1 MCVAHWHACAG
12 CRRTSAQVTPSA
24 FPAFPGV
31 HAEPRLPQGAC
42 WGSVLATGPARYP
55 EHFPAPQRRRPA
67 QAPLR
72 APLGGT
78 DQAGYRMRRWHR
90 SSGFRPLPWTELG
103 TATAP
108 THVHTCARD
117 HGATDT
123 GQPPSWAGACLPVPI
138 CVPSCSDASSSVC
151 SARQRAGTAGQR
163 AVPGPHC
170 RPRGSRSAAW
180 CASSLGL
187 CPPLHLEVG
196 SLLPVCRRPWGQASD
211 SVQLTG
217 RGHASGDAMLFLV
230 LTSGPWPAPRAA
242 SCEGEQAVRPVAPPD
257 DAAGG
262 TPPTHSSALAAP
274 APDVWESPFP
284 DGPPAGAARHR
295 AVRPACLPSPGGH
308 RGGCRLFDDTTSE
321 PRAWAT
327 RIEVHLQRGSRK
339 QGCRSGLSTCPF
351 ARPGQPHAGGRHLSA
366 DHGSLSFSKLARE
379 RQCLKWLKTVPAGE
393 GLVCKHLSSFLRAAD
408 LPSSRG
414 GSPACRAFRLRYN
427 TRRTRPLRPRRW
439 SRLLTPGV
447 SPARVCPSRA
457 FSVPAS
463 EWGGV
468 FHTDFSH
475 VSPAFGA
482 SFPHTGLSP
491 LWMYSVYSEGWA

>member
-12 CRRTSAQVTPSA
+12 CRRTSAQVTPS
-24 FPAFPGV
+24 AFPGV

-78 DQAGYRMRRWHR
+78 DQAGYRMRWWHR

-138 CVPSCSDASSSVC
+138 CVPSCSDPSSSVC

-242 SCEGEQAVRPVAPPD
+242 SCEGEQAVRPVALRPRTPLRSPLPLRTSGSHRFQTALPRGPRGTALCGLHASGLRAGTEV
-257 DAAGG
+257 AAV
-262 TPPTHSSALAAP
+262 SSTTLRASRVRAP
-274 APDVWESPFP
+274 
-284 DGPPAGAARHR
+284 
-295 AVRPACLPSPGGH
+295 
-308 RGGCRLFDDTTSE
+308 
-321 PRAWAT
+321 

-351 ARPGQPHAGGRHLSA
+351 ARPGQPHAGGRHS
-366 DHGSLSFSKLARE
+366 
-379 RQCLKWLKTVPAGE
+379 Q
-393 GLVCKHLSSFLRAAD
+393 
-408 LPSSRG
+408 
-414 GSPACRAFRLRYN
+414 
-427 TRRTRPLRPRRW
+427 
-439 SRLLTPGV
+439 LT
-447 SPARVCPSRA
+447 
-457 FSVPAS
+457 
-463 EWGGV
+463 
-468 FHTDFSH
+468 
-475 VSPAFGA
+475 
-482 SFPHTGLSP
+482 TGL
-491 LWMYSVYSEGWA
+491 